1 MKIKLHQLLVFLDK
15 VKFPQLLLVGQDYL
29 DKVLQLQLRRVD
41 LAYSDRSLQCKEE
54 LWEAASLG
62 QSQVANH
69 CSAETQ
75 ALLLHQPQLLE
86 EFSVQWAAVNKHK
99 EVAYLDHSNK
109 CKASK

>member
-1 MKIKLHQLLVFLDK
+1 MKIKLHQLLVSLDK
-15 VKFPQLLLVGQDYL
+15 LKLSQLLLVGQDYL

-62 QSQVANH
+62 QSQLANH

-75 ALLLHQPQLLE
+75 ALLLHQQQLLE